1 MEVNGPLFRPVETH
15 QQSGAGAGNRNEQQC
30 LVPADVGLARTGY
43 RRPPRTAHG
52 LGFGLEK
59 RINRNEKQTNSV
71 PTAPQDGWQKRRLY
85 WLASGHCEPV
95 PVAVLNQSQGGC
107 AFAGCWESGRE
118 SRGSVSALD
127 CRTSGSAV
135 SPRLSGWPAQPGS
148 CRPFPAP
155 PPCCPGRD
163 CP

>member
-1 MEVNGPLFRPVETH
+1 MALEGDFVEVNGPLFRPVETH

-95 PVAVLNQSQGGC
+95 PVAVLN
-107 AFAGCWESGRE
+107 
-118 SRGSVSALD
+118 
-127 CRTSGSAV
+127 
-135 SPRLSGWPAQPGS
+135 
-148 CRPFPAP
+148 
-155 PPCCPGRD
+155 
-163 CP
+163 